1 MRIKGKYKIIKK
13 VTNLKILSIDTSS
26 KICTVCIYEDNNV
39 LIELNNDDERTHSQK
54 LMPMIQKAFESVN
67 LTLNDI
73 NLIACAKGPGSF
85 TGIRI
90 GIATA
95 KAFSDVKKI
104 PVVGV
109 TSLEGLAYNLG
120 SSGLI
125 CSLIDAKNNNVYYG
139 LFEFENNELKNT
151 FILSSDNIENVIT
164 YIDTLQTN
172 YSSISFIGDGAY
184 LYKNLIVSKLSNKF
198 NNITFAEDTKNLAN
212 SISIA
217 KAAYN
222 KYNHGE
228 FGDSNSLVPTYLR
241 ACQAERSIK
250 NPENV

>member
-1 MRIKGKYKIIKK
+1 MIKK

-198 NNITFAEDTKNLAN
+198 NNITFAEDAKNLAN

>member
-1 MRIKGKYKIIKK
+1 M
-13 VTNLKILSIDTSS
+13 KILSIDTSS

-151 FILSSDNIENVIT
+151 FILSSDNI
-164 YIDTLQTN
+164 
-172 YSSISFIGDGAY
+172 
-184 LYKNLIVSKLSNKF
+184 
-198 NNITFAEDTKNLAN
+198 
-212 SISIA
+212 
-217 KAAYN
+217 
-222 KYNHGE
+222 
-228 FGDSNSLVPTYLR
+228 
-241 ACQAERSIK
+241 
-250 NPENV
+250 

>member
-1 MRIKGKYKIIKK
+1 M
-13 VTNLKILSIDTSS
+13 KILSIDTSS

-228 FGDSNSLVPTYLR
+228 FGDSNSLVPTYLL
-241 ACQAERSIK
+241 QK
-250 NPENV
+250 

>member
-1 MRIKGKYKIIKK
+1 M
-13 VTNLKILSIDTSS
+13 KILSIDTSS

-228 FGDSNSLVPTYLR
+228 FGGF
-241 ACQAERSIK
+241 
-250 NPENV
+250 

>member
-1 MRIKGKYKIIKK
+1 M
-13 VTNLKILSIDTSS
+13 KILSIDTSS
-26 KICTVCIYEDNNV
+26 KICTICIYEDNNV

-198 NNITFAEDTKNLAN
+198 NNITFAEELHK
-212 SISIA
+212 
-217 KAAYN
+217 K
-222 KYNHGE
+222 H
-228 FGDSNSLVPTYLR
+228 
-241 ACQAERSIK
+241 
-250 NPENV
+250 

>member
-1 MRIKGKYKIIKK
+1 M
-13 VTNLKILSIDTSS
+13 KILSIDTSS

-217 KAAYN
+217 KDA
-222 KYNHGE
+222 
-228 FGDSNSLVPTYLR
+228 
-241 ACQAERSIK
+241 
-250 NPENV
+250 

>member
-1 MRIKGKYKIIKK
+1 M
-13 VTNLKILSIDTSS
+13 KILSIDTSS

-184 LYKNLIVSKLSNKF
+184 LYKNLIVSKLS
-198 NNITFAEDTKNLAN
+198 IN
-212 SISIA
+212 SIILLLQ
-217 KAAYN
+217 KIL
-222 KYNHGE
+222 KTWQI
-228 FGDSNSLVPTYLR
+228 V
-241 ACQAERSIK
+241 
-250 NPENV
+250 

>member
-1 MRIKGKYKIIKK
+1 M
-13 VTNLKILSIDTSS
+13 KILSIDTSS

-90 GIATA
+90 GISTA

-184 LYKNLIVSKLSNKF
+184 LYKNLIAFIIAVFKIKAYICTSN
-198 NNITFAEDTKNLAN
+198 
-212 SISIA
+212 
-217 KAAYN
+217 
-222 KYNHGE
+222 
-228 FGDSNSLVPTYLR
+228 
-241 ACQAERSIK
+241 IK
-250 NPENV
+250 NV

>member
-1 MRIKGKYKIIKK
+1 MYKRQ
-13 VTNLKILSIDTSS
+13 ILSIDTSS

-151 FILSSDNIENVIT
+151 FILSSEFENINEKIKNVNIQQLLDNAEIKYDNGIIKIESNFPQNIRLVLYLSNPQGGIFHQKPIENFT
-164 YIDTLQTN
+164 DNNTTEFHLPSLPPGQYIVT
-172 YSSISFIGDGAY
+172 ISAGTPTDRKI
-184 LYKNLIVSKLSNKF
+184 II
-198 NNITFAEDTKNLAN
+198 NI
-212 SISIA
+212 
-217 KAAYN
+217 
-222 KYNHGE
+222 
-228 FGDSNSLVPTYLR
+228 
-241 ACQAERSIK
+241 
-250 NPENV
+250 

>member
-1 MRIKGKYKIIKK
+1 M
-13 VTNLKILSIDTSS
+13 KILSIDTSS
-26 KICTVCIYEDNNV
+26 RICTVCIYEDNNV

>member
-1 MRIKGKYKIIKK
+1 M
-13 VTNLKILSIDTSS
+13 KILSIDTSS

-184 LYKNLIVSKLSNKF
+184 LYKNLIVSKLSNK
-198 NNITFAEDTKNLAN
+198 I
-212 SISIA
+212 
-217 KAAYN
+217 
-222 KYNHGE
+222 
-228 FGDSNSLVPTYLR
+228 
-241 ACQAERSIK
+241 Q
-250 NPENV
+250 

>member
-1 MRIKGKYKIIKK
+1 M
-13 VTNLKILSIDTSS
+13 KILSIDTSS

-139 LFEFENNELKNT
+139 LFEFENNELK
-151 FILSSDNIENVIT
+151 ILL
-164 YIDTLQTN
+164 Y
-172 YSSISFIGDGAY
+172 Y
-184 LYKNLIVSKLSNKF
+184 LLI
-198 NNITFAEDTKNLAN
+198 I
-212 SISIA
+212 
-217 KAAYN
+217 
-222 KYNHGE
+222 
-228 FGDSNSLVPTYLR
+228 
-241 ACQAERSIK
+241 
-250 NPENV
+250 